1 MFLERRKIYHLP
13 TQENYIGEAYL
24 MAWKGFG
31 FHIVKFQSD
40 VCERAGRENRRH
52 NIDNV
57 PAVARLF
64 DWIFD
69 CFCRSASRQLQ
80 VFTNKYESL
89 LLRRKKKD
97 GAPRVDTS
105 VIPPAVCGHVLWLDS
120 QSRGSKG
127 TLTTMAMAAI
137 HRGPFLL
144 NVVRI
149 DCPILCLA
157 HGRSWVNM
165 NYYSS

>member
-89 LLRRKKKD
+89 LLRRKKKRWRPKS
-97 GAPRVDTS
+97 GHLCHSTSRVWSRPVAGQSEQRKQGHTDHNGYGGNSQGSLPAECSADRLPDTVS
-105 VIPPAVCGHVLWLDS
+105 
-120 QSRGSKG
+120 G
-127 TLTTMAMAAI
+127 T
-137 HRGPFLL
+137 R
-144 NVVRI
+144 
-149 DCPILCLA
+149 
-157 HGRSWVNM
+157 
-165 NYYSS
+165 